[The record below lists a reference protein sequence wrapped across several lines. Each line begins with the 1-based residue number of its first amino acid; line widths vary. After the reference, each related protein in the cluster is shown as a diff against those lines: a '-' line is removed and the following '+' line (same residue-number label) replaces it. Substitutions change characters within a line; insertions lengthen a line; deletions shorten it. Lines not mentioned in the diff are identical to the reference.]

1 MGIAVAVLAALP
13 SLPHF
18 ASRALDL
25 LAYGKMLTAHG
36 VPLLARG
43 GVALATNETIRQG
56 LPLATAVSSVLL
68 VMMGWAIARSRSRQA
83 FERSMS

>member
-1 MGIAVAVLAALP
+1 
-13 SLPHF
+13 
-18 ASRALDL
+18 
-25 LAYGKMLTAHG
+25 MLTAHG

-43 GVALATNETIRQG
+43 GVALATNETIRRG

-68 VMMGWAIARSRSRQA
+68 VMMGWAIARSRSRQV